1 MRERFP
7 LSQYTYVLSGNVGQF
22 EARWLVLRNKFGSPL
37 VATLRCL
44 SLYRGVDSSQTFV
57 LHCHNFPRD
66 DRLDLGC
73 PCVLGWYA

>member
-22 EARWLVLRNKFGSPL
+22 EACGLVLRNKFVSPL
-37 VATLRCL
+37 VATLRCP
-44 SLYRGVDSSQTFV
+44 SLYGGGDSSQTFV
-57 LHCHNFPRD
+57 LHCLNLPRN

-73 PCVLGWYA
+73 PRVLGWYA